1 MQNHVSHFYSGVC
14 FRAMFTLVVQSVD
27 FREQRWSGYF
37 ILTWSS
43 VPVFCQLSF
52 GSKRHTSQGFEVSCP
67 CSEVD
72 LNNIWFNAESTHF
85 PWLSAIIILVIII
98 IIIILCRIWACMQ
111 VFDVITGLLCLH
123 CVQWYWLITQIVHIL
138 WSPQEESKLSGHS
151 EWTQSWPKRSVWYY
165 SPIPPCFLVWWSQ
178 LQNRFGRWGKF
189 KESVIFLLLVKKS
202 VTSPPPK
209 DYDVSLLVNS

>member
-1 MQNHVSHFYSGVC
+1 MLQNHVSHFYSGVC

-98 IIIILCRIWACMQ
+98 FIIILCRIWTCMQ
-111 VFDVITGLLCLH
+111 VFDVLTGLLCRH
-123 CVQWYWLITQIVHIL
+123 CVQWYWLNLRKSYMFCGRHRRNQNYLDILNGLNLGQRGVFGITHQFHHVF
-138 WSPQEESKLSGHS
+138 W
-151 EWTQSWPKRSVWYY
+151 
-165 SPIPPCFLVWWSQ
+165 
-178 LQNRFGRWGKF
+178 FGDLNYRIDLDV
-189 KESVIFLLLVKKS
+189 E
-202 VTSPPPK
+202 
-209 DYDVSLLVNS
+209 VSLRNQLFFYY